1 MHSAKLIGVRHHNNK
16 IASFDFE
23 SPNGFR
29 YLAGQFVEAQLD
41 HQPADD
47 RGGQRWFSLSSA
59 PHEPHLSISTRID
72 GQPLSSFKQ
81 QLLRLQLSDTS
92 VQLSDPM
99 GDFVLPRTD
108 TLPIVFLAAGIG
120 MAPVRAVMT
129 AARHA
134 GRQPET
140 YLWYAVTHQRD
151 IVFLDEIAD
160 LLTSHTII
168 EGTRQFRKSH
178 RTTSRLT
185 LADVTTQL
193 PDEAKNTCLYYIAG
207 PDQFVADLKTQVEQS
222 GVDQSRLVTD
232 YFGNYDSI

>member
-1 MHSAKLIGVRHHNNK
+1 MHLAKLVGVRHHNDK

-23 SPNGFR
+23 APKGFR
-29 YLAGQFVEAQLD
+29 YLAGQFVEVQLD

-59 PHEPHLSISTRID
+59 PHEPQLSISTRID
-72 GQPLSSFKQ
+72 AQPLSSFKR
-81 QLLRLQLSDTS
+81 QLLNLPLGDTS
-92 VQLSDPM
+92 VHLSDPM

-108 TLPIVFLAAGIG
+108 ALPIIYLAAGIG
-120 MAPVRAVMT
+120 IAPVRAVMT

-134 GRQPET
+134 GRRPEA

-160 LLTSHTII
+160 LLTSHTIV
-168 EGTRQFRKSH
+168 EGTQQFRESH

-185 LADVTTQL
+185 LSDVTTQL
-193 PDEAKNTCLYYIAG
+193 PVEVKNTCLYYIAG
-207 PDQFVADLKTQVEQS
+207 PDQFVADLKTQLEHT
-222 GVDQSRLVTD
+222 GIDQSRLVTD
-232 YFGNYDSI
+232 YFGNYNSI